1 VRDFVPNGGG
11 TGHGPSKR
19 IVVAMSGGVDSSV
32 AAALM
37 VEAGHEV
44 VGLTMS
50 LYDAKPSSARGRG
63 GTCCSPREVDLAR
76 RACDQLGIPHYTVDE
91 RARFEAAVIDDF
103 AREYAAGRT
112 PNPCARCNEHVK
124 FGPLLARA
132 RALGAERLV
141 TGHYAR
147 VEAGALLRA
156 TDRSKDQ
163 SYFLFAMSREALASV
178 EFPLGGWTK
187 QLVRAKARALGLPA
201 ADAPDSQELCFVP
214 EGDHGDIVEA
224 RARALGLDLDAL
236 APGPVLDRDG
246 QLLGEHRGIHRVTIG
261 QRRGLGVSSDRPRYV
276 LRVVPETR
284 AVVVGDADELEVAG
298 VLVEDFRPL
307 ADLPEGA
314 GEGMFAHVQIR
325 HRGEPHSAIV
335 EFEGSQARVRFDVP
349 VRAVA
354 PGQAAVVYDGD
365 RVLGGGWIAAAR

>member
-1 VRDFVPNGGG
+1 MRV
-11 TGHGPSKR
+11 
-19 IVVAMSGGVDSSV
+19 VVAMSGGVDSSI

-44 VGLTMS
+44 VGLTMA
-50 LYDAKPSSARGRG
+50 LYDAASGARGARRGRG
-63 GTCCSPREVDLAR
+63 GTCCSPAEIDLAR
-76 RACDQLGIPHYTVDE
+76 RVCDQLGVPHYTVDE

-147 VEAGALLRA
+147 VESGALLRGA
-156 TDRSKDQ
+156 DSSKDQ
-163 SYFLFAMSREALASV
+163 SYFLFAMGRETLDAV

-187 QLVRAKARALGLPA
+187 QLVRAKARALGIVN
-201 ADAPDSQELCFVP
+201 ADAAESQELCFVP
-214 EGDHGDIVEA
+214 GGDHGEIVEA

-236 APGPVLDRDG
+236 APGEVRDRSG
-246 QLLGEHRGIHRVTIG
+246 AVLGEHRGIHRVTVG
-261 QRRGLGVSSDRPRYV
+261 QRRGLGIGGGRPRYA
-276 LRVVPETR
+276 LRVVPESR
-284 AVVVGDADELEVAG
+284 AVIVGEADELDVTS
-298 VLVEDFRPL
+298 VIVEDFRRL
-307 ADLPEGA
+307 ADIED
-314 GEGMFAHVQIR
+314 GEGFHADVQVR
-325 HRGEPHSAIV
+325 HRGQAHSAIV
-335 EFEGSQARVRFDVP
+335 ELDGQRARVRFDLP

-365 RVLGGGWIAAAR
+365 RVLGGGWIESAG